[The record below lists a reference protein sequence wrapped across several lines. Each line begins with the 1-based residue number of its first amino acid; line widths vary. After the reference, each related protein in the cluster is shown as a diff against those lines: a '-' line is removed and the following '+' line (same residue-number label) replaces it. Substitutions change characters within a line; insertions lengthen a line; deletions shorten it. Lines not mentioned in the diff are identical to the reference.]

1 MYLPQAFTIPSLRL
15 FTIAAS
21 EVIHMARGFL
31 AAILAVV
38 LFGAVAGIAYQAGL
52 AAAGAGAAAVA
63 PAAGAYPYY
72 WHPFFGFFGFLFPL
86 FFIFLLFGLG
96 RALFWGGHRGHWGGY
111 DERRRMIE
119 QMHKEMHER
128 PASGTGTTDR

>member
-1 MYLPQAFTIPSLRL
+1 
-15 FTIAAS
+15 
-21 EVIHMARGFL
+21 MARGFV
-31 AAILAVV
+31 AAILAVI

-52 AAAGAGAAAVA
+52 AAGGAGAAAGATAV
-63 PAAGAYPYY
+63 GAYPYY
-72 WHPFFGFFGFLFPL
+72 WHPFFGFGFGFFGFLFPL
-86 FFIFLLFGLG
+86 FFIFLIFGLG

-128 PASGTGTTDR
+128 SGPGTGTTDR